1 MKASADSLMGIFGF
15 KRVKTKRCK
24 ACKQP
29 FPPSRPMQAV
39 CSPLCAA
46 ILAAANRERMQ
57 RKETRERKEKLKRR
71 ADWIREAQQAVN
83 AWVRERDKGLPC
95 ISCGRHHHGQYH
107 AGHYLSTG
115 ARANL
120 RFDPTNIHKQ
130 CQPCN
135 THLSGNL
142 LNYRIGLIAKI
153 GLEAVEKLEGDHAT
167 KKWPIDELREIRDT
181 YRADLK
187 RLKARH
193 D

>member
-1 MKASADSLMGIFGF
+1 MGIFGF

-83 AWVRERDKGLPC
+83 AWVRERDKDLPC
-95 ISCGRHHHGQYH
+95 ISCGRHHQGQYH

-115 ARANL
+115 ARPNL